1 MLIFFSCTK
10 KYNLVLVSYADF
22 TSVELTQR
30 NCSNRREENV
40 VVIVAVVVII
50 AECLL
55 NNTYSVHSRGDNR
68 KKVG

>member
-1 MLIFFSCTK
+1 MLFLSYKK
-10 KYNLVLVSYADF
+10 KYSLVLVSYADF

-30 NCSNRREENV
+30 NCSNRRKENV

-55 NNTYSVHSRGDNR
+55 NNTYKRAF
-68 KKVG
+68 

>member
-1 MLIFFSCTK
+1 MLIFFLVQK
-10 KYNLVLVSYADF
+10 KHNLVLVSYADF

-30 NCSNRREENV
+30 NCSNRRENV

-55 NNTYSVHSRGDNR
+55 NNTYSVHSRGENQ